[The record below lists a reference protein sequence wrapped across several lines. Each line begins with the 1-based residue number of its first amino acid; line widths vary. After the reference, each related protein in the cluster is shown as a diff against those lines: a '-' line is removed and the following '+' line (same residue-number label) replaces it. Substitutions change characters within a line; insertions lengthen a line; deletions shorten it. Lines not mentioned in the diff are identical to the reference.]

1 MLQGRLHTQKDLGS
15 RNMTEEKRLEVGWVR
30 IDKVG
35 LGGEE
40 LDIIKVY

>member
-15 RNMTEEKRLEVGWVR
+15 RNMTEEKEVGWVR

-40 LDIIKVY
+40 LNIIKVY